1 MAQSETELY
10 LDFDGCIKIL
20 KSKGKEVDSNSTI
33 KEIGYTR
40 QAFGKIKKKAPK
52 SIEMVYRYLKAN
64 GLELG
69 DLVKERQ

>member
-1 MAQSETELY
+1 MAQKETELY
-10 LDFDGCIKIL
+10 LDFDNCIEIQK
-20 KSKGKEVDSNSTI
+20 KRGKDVDSNSTI

-64 GLELG
+64 HLKFE
-69 DLVKERQ
+69 DLVRER

>member
-1 MAQSETELY
+1 MAQKEKELY
-10 LDFDGCIKIL
+10 LDFDGCIEIL
-20 KSKGKEVDSNSTI
+20 KKQGKEVDSNSTI

-64 GLELG
+64 DLKFE
-69 DLVKERQ
+69 DLVKER

>member
-1 MAQSETELY
+1 MAQEETELY
-10 LDFDGCIKIL
+10 LDFDNCIEIL
-20 KSKGKEVDSNSTI
+20 KKKGKEVDSNSTI

-64 GLELG
+64 DLKFE
-69 DLVKERQ
+69 DLVKER